1 MRARTANESIIRLR
15 ETGVSLIRSEQGI
28 CEGTQRVS
36 PEKLPRID
44 VSVVASNKYGECGW
58 RIDSFVL
65 TLETTLGRNDN
76 GAPSD
81 GDPRSDGERGFL

>member
-1 MRARTANESIIRLR
+1 VRARTADESIIQLR
-15 ETGVSLIRSEQGI
+15 ETGVSLIRSEQST

-36 PEKLPRID
+36 PEKLLRID
-44 VSVVASNKYGECGW
+44 VSVFASNKYGECGW
-58 RIDSFVL
+58 RVDSFVL
-65 TLETTLGRNDN
+65 ALETNLGRNDN